1 VRTVSEAEM
10 EMEMEPEL
18 WLVKIKITQSPIQQE
33 KEFVFDYSLKK
44 RNEIEKTWM
53 RNYFQD
59 DTVYGLELSSIGNE
73 ISWEYFINIA
83 THEEAYIKGHRL
95 LNVFKRVFPGLDGK
109 VEILPIYPFTLE
121 QQKTVYELHLPEIH
135 KADKISLVRNFIHS
149 SRNNQD
155 SHRILRFYIV
165 WQKDDAIDSKSNF
178 SLKDTTA
185 HMEFKIK
192 IFVRIEH
199 NHNKITDLQ
208 RLMLRSDLEFLAKS
222 TYNVKMEKA
231 RITKTHSDTWKKIL
245 EGNCFWKNS
254 ARIQTGKGYY
264 LIKNSI
270 PEQEIPHFIS
280 PKNIDFNFPPN
291 SGLPQPFILEN
302 EKIIDLPV
310 TADNKDYVWFG
321 KLFRQGVLSGSN
333 AYFRINDL
341 NRSCVIVGNTG
352 SGKTYCVSKIVQEIA
367 VKAPH
372 IGILTIGLAKKYQ
385 EQFFYADEILAY
397 GDDDLKIPYFVKPN
411 SGRTDSEKYLL
422 ETASYLTASLGLKG
436 TTTTILNN
444 VMIGDEDINE
454 LPNYPRLIFEKALDY
469 LDNPKKGYHEKF
481 HTNITS
487 EIRNKVIERL
497 SSANIEKTLCLTAE
511 TPRWF
516 KEWRK
521 GKNFYFD
528 LTECSIWTQR
538 ILTNAL
544 FQMIKTLTSAV
555 ESNQLNNLIVIDE
568 PDSILAQALSNNPY
582 DDNVIAKMGLEEV
595 FRTLIEEYRSR
606 GLGFIIV
613 DQTPSNLFRAVTKS
627 PSLKIVFKLDLECGK
642 LLTQDMK
649 ELSYLKN
656 QQKRRALVFNGA
668 SAEEYIIKTLDVKS
682 GA

>member
-1 VRTVSEAEM
+1 
-10 EMEMEPEL
+10 MEPAL

-33 KEFVFDYSLKK
+33 KELVFDYSLKK

-83 THEEAYIKGHRL
+83 TLEEAYIKGHRL

-109 VEILPIYPFTLE
+109 VEIVPIYPFTLE
-121 QQKTVYELHLPEIH
+121 QKKTIYELCLPEIH
-135 KADKISLVRNFIHS
+135 KADKISLVKNFIHS
-149 SRNNQD
+149 SRNNQN

-165 WQKDDAIDSKSNF
+165 WQKDDAIDSKNNF

-185 HMEFKIK
+185 HMEFKVK

-199 NHNKITDLQ
+199 NNSKITDLQ

-231 RITKTHSDTWKKIL
+231 CITKTRSDTWKRIL

-254 ARIQTGKGYY
+254 ARIQTGKGYN
-264 LIKNSI
+264 LIKNTI
-270 PEQEIPHFIS
+270 LKYELPHFIS
-280 PKNIDFNFPPN
+280 PKNIDFNFPRN

-302 EKIIDLPV
+302 EKIIDLPI
-310 TADNKDYVWFG
+310 TADNNEYVWFG

-341 NRSCVIVGNTG
+341 TRSCVIVGNTG
-352 SGKTYCVSKIVQEIA
+352 SGKTYCASKIVQEIA
-367 VKAPH
+367 TKAPQV
-372 IGILTIGLAKKYQ
+372 GILTIGLAKKNQ
-385 EQFFYADEILAY
+385 ERFFYADEILTY

-411 SGRTDSEKYLL
+411 SDTIDLDKYLL

-436 TTTTILNN
+436 TTTTVLNN
-444 VMIGDEDINE
+444 VMMGLEDESKE
-454 LPNYPRLIFEKALDY
+454 LPKHPKFLFEKALDY

-481 HTNITS
+481 HSNITS
-487 EIRNKVIERL
+487 EIRNKVLERL
-497 SSANIEKTLCLTAE
+497 SSENIEKTLGLTSE
-511 TPRWF
+511 VPRWF
-516 KEWRK
+516 IEWRN

-528 LTECSIWTQR
+528 LTECSLWTQR

-544 FQMIKTLTSAV
+544 FQMIKTLTSTV
-555 ESNQLNNLIVIDE
+555 EANQLNNLIVIDE
-568 PDSILAQALSNNPY
+568 PDAILAQALSTNPY
-582 DDNVIAKMGLEEV
+582 NDNVIAKMELEEV

-606 GLGFIIV
+606 GLGFIII

-642 LLTQDMK
+642 LLTLDQK
-649 ELSYLKN
+649 ELNYLKN
-656 QQKRRALVFNGA
+656 QEKRRALVFNGA
-668 SAEEYIIKTLDVKS
+668 TSEEYIIKTLDIEPWD
-682 GA
+682 

>member
-1 VRTVSEAEM
+1 
-10 EMEMEPEL
+10 MEPEL

-135 KADKISLVRNFIHS
+135 KADKISLVKNFIHS

-165 WQKDDAIDSKSNF
+165 WQKDDAIDSKSNNY
-178 SLKDTTA
+178 LKETTT
-185 HMEFKIK
+185 HKEFKVK

-199 NHNKITDLQ
+199 NNSKITDLQ

-231 RITKTHSDTWKKIL
+231 RITKTRSDTWNRIL
-245 EGNCFWKNS
+245 EGNCFWKNTE
-254 ARIQTGKGYY
+254 RIQTGKGYY
-264 LIKNSI
+264 LIKETI
-270 PEQEIPHFIS
+270 PKQEIPHFIS
-280 PKNIDFNFPPN
+280 PKNMDFNFPRN
-291 SGLPQPFILEN
+291 SGLPKPFILEH
-302 EKIIDLPV
+302 EKIIDLPI
-310 TADNKDYVWFG
+310 TEDNKNYVWFG

-333 AYFRINDL
+333 AYFLINDL
-341 NRSCVIVGNTG
+341 TRSCIIAGNTG
-352 SGKTYCVSKIVQEIA
+352 SGKTYCASKIVQEIA
-367 VKAPH
+367 TKAPQV
-372 IGILTIGLAKKYQ
+372 GILTIGLSKKRQ
-385 EQFFYADEILAY
+385 QRFFYADEILTY
-397 GDDDLKIPYFVKPN
+397 GDNDLKIPYFVKPN
-411 SGRTDSEKYLL
+411 SDTLDLDKYLE

-436 TTTTILNN
+436 TTTTVLKN
-444 VMIGDEDINE
+444 VMMKLEKGKD
-454 LPNYPRLIFEKALDY
+454 LPNYPRILFERVLDY
-469 LDNPKKGYHEKF
+469 LENPKHGYHEKF

-487 EIRNKVIERL
+487 EISNKVLERL
-497 SSANIEKTLCLTAE
+497 SNKIIEKVLSLTSE
-511 TPRWF
+511 IPRWF
-516 KEWRK
+516 IKWRK

-555 ESNQLNNLIVIDE
+555 ESNHLINLIVIDE
-568 PDSILAQALSNNPY
+568 PDPILAKALSNNPY

-595 FRTLIEEYRSR
+595 FKTLIEEYRSR
-606 GLGFIIV
+606 GLGFLIV
-613 DQTPSNLFRAVTKS
+613 DQQPSNLFRAVTKS
-627 PSLKIVFKLDLECGK
+627 PSLKIVFKLDIECGK
-642 LLTQDMK
+642 FLTQDKK
-649 ELSYLKN
+649 ELSYLNN
-656 QQKRRALVFNGA
+656 QEPRIALVFNGA
-668 SAEEYIIKTLDVKS
+668 SAEEYLIKTLDIELE
-682 GA
+682 A